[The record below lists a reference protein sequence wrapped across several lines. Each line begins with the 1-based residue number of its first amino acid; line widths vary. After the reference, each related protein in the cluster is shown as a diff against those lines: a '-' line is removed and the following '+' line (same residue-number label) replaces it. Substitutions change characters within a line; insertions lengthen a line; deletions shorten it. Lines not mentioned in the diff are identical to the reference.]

1 MKVDQFFFQKMT
13 TRGEISHR
21 DIAHKPRAFH
31 LSETFVVENIRG
43 KHCQIMQCLILSFF
57 RELPLKKVEAG
68 LQRFLHI

>member
-1 MKVDQFFFQKMT
+1 MT

-21 DIAHKPRAFH
+21 DIAHKITFFQSLVRFIW
-31 LSETFVVENIRG
+31 SETFVVENIRG

-68 LQRFLHI
+68 LERFLHI